1 MCQFF
6 NKPFLIKIKLS
17 MRLLCIDRFVGK
29 CRSIDTQNYDQL
41 VVKQQHNDVIIKI
54 RETAYEQNDIKVQ
67 NKIFFKFQNISLN
80 F

>member
-1 MCQFF
+1 
-6 NKPFLIKIKLS
+6 

-54 RETAYEQNDIKVQ
+54 RETAYEQNDIKDL
-67 NKIFFKFQNISLN
+67 NISLN
-80 F
+80 FSVCTDFAFFLHQEYCN